1 MVSVPLDAMLV
12 KSEVTVYSLGIALAS
27 IVILSV
33 ILSLDMVSTPSTKV

>member
-12 KSEVTVYSLGIALAS
+12 KSEVTVYSLSFAVAS

-33 ILSLDMVSTPSTKV
+33 TLSLDIVNTPSTKV

>member
-12 KSEVTVYSLGIALAS
+12 KSEVTVYSLGIALTS